1 MSKKKISEE
10 RTIVEKNGQMIE
22 IVWER
27 YIDNNDGPINETEK
41 GIKDEKVKNKVSI
54 LNNKSSQISKINHK
68 GIKIE

>member
-10 RTIVEKNGQMIE
+10 RTIAEKNGQMIE

-27 YIDNNDGPINETEK
+27 YVDNNDGPIDENEK

-54 LNNKSSQISKINHK
+54 LNNKSSKISKIRHK
-68 GIKIE
+68 